1 MLSAT
6 FSTVIASTVENV
18 TIAERTI
25 TDTSTRSEAPRRY
38 LMCPPT
44 HFEVAYRINPWMHQG
59 GPVDA
64 VLAARQWRQI
74 ADAYLTGEHVVV
86 TMEAVGGLP
95 DMVFTANAGLVI
107 GGRVLVSRFRHRQ
120 RRGEEAAFA
129 ACFRRLGFTEVCQA
143 SHVNEGEG
151 DYLCAGGV
159 ILGGSGFRTDR
170 RSHDEVAEYFGR
182 PVVGLELVD
191 ERFYHLDTALA
202 VLADDVVAYWPG
214 AFSSESI
221 GLLRD
226 LFPDAVLASEA
237 DAAQFGLN
245 ACSDGA
251 NVVMA
256 RAPELESRLHDR
268 GFTTVAVDTSELR
281 KSGGSVKCCTLELRW

>member
-1 MLSAT
+1 MLYARYSNVRART
-6 FSTVIASTVENV
+6 LENV
-18 TIAERTI
+18 AVAERTL
-25 TDTSTRSEAPRRY
+25 TDRSTETERPRRY

-44 HFEVAYRINPWMHQG
+44 HFEVAYRINPWMHEG

-64 VLAARQWRQI
+64 ALAARQWRQI

-86 TMEAVGGLP
+86 TMEPVEGLP

-107 GGRVLVSRFRHRQ
+107 DGRVLVSRFRHAQ
-120 RRGEEAAFA
+120 RRGEEAAFT
-129 ACFRRLGFTEVCQA
+129 ACFRRLGFGEVRQA

-151 DYLCAGGV
+151 DYLAAGGV

-191 ERFYHLDTALA
+191 ERFYHLDTALT
-202 VLADDVVAYWPG
+202 VVTDDLVAYWPG
-214 AFSSESI
+214 AFSARSA
-221 GLLRD
+221 GLLGD

-237 DAAQFGLN
+237 DAAAFGLN
-245 ACSDGA
+245 ACSDGVT
-251 NVVMA
+251 VVMA
-256 RAPELESRLHDR
+256 PAPGLESMLHERRL
-268 GFTTVAVDTSELR
+268 TTVTVDTSELQ